1 MNGNSILVDS
11 NVIIA
16 LTNGNKDVIPIL
28 NDRVIY
34 ISVISEMELLS
45 WPKISEYEIC
55 ILKELFN
62 DIHIID
68 LSEKIKEKAILIRRT
83 YSLKLPDAIIA
94 ATSIVYN
101 IPLFTF
107 DKEFAKIEELD
118 LLLMQFD

>member
-11 NVIIA
+11 NVIIT